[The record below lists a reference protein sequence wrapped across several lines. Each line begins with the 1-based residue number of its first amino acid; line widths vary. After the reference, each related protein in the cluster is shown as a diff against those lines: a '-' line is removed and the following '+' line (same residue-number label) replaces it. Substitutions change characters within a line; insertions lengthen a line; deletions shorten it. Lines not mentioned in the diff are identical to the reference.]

1 MFSLR
6 DCGHDVPYLMRK
18 ESQASSMFQDFVRE
32 IGAPRAIVND
42 NSKTMTGTKWLEVCR
57 DFCIEIHRSEAYHQ
71 NQNLAECH
79 NGMLKHAIVKLFHN
93 FNAPKECW
101 CYAMEYLSL
110 VRGCLARKSLN

>member
-42 NSKTMTGTKWLEVCR
+42 NAKTMTGTKWLEVCR
-57 DFCIEIHRSEAYHQ
+57 DFCIESHQ
-71 NQNLAECH
+71 
-79 NGMLKHAIVKLFHN
+79 
-93 FNAPKECW
+93 
-101 CYAMEYLSL
+101 S
-110 VRGCLARKSLN
+110 